1 MSTMDTIILIAGLVV
16 LTGALLVLVRAL
28 LGRTLYDRILAA
40 NVTGTKTVIFL
51 ALLGFMGGEPAVI
64 RPGFLDIALLYALVN
79 YVATVAILKFV
90 ARKRLG

>member
-1 MSTMDTIILIAGLVV
+1 MSTMDMIILIAGLVV
-16 LTGALLVLVRAL
+16 LTGAMLVLVRAL

-51 ALLGFMGGEPAVI
+51 ALLGFLGGKPEVI

-79 YVATVAILKFV
+79 YVVTIAILKFI
-90 ARKRLG
+90 AQKRKG